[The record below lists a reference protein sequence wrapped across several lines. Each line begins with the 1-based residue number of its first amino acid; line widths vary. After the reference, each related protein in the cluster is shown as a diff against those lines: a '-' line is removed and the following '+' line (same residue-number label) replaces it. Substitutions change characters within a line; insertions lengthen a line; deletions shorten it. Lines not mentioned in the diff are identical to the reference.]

1 MLFVLTSLT
10 SSGESTADWRD
21 SPIHSLIIIIII
33 IIIIFALP
41 RRQRKKFVPKAGT
54 LPYLMVFVKSTF

>member
-21 SPIHSLIIIIII
+21 SPIDSLIIIIIF
-33 IIIIFALP
+33 FALP